1 MLKTRIT
8 EQYRLKVPFIN
19 AGMAFIATAPLV
31 RAVCKAGG
39 MGMLG
44 AAAMPPDVLQ
54 AALRDI
60 KGTGPGCYGVNFI
73 ARFSGIEHIEVCV
86 REKAPVVAFFWD
98 DPPDEWLSHLRAAG
112 SHIWFQVGSVTEA
125 RAACRYDAQALIV
138 QGSEAGGHKRAEAAT
153 FSLLPAVIDAVGP
166 VPVIAAGGVA
176 DGRTVAAALA
186 LGAEAVK
193 LFPASAGGPAY
204 LSALR
209 QPFPDVPFVPVGG
222 VGVAEAE
229 AYLAA
234 GAIAVGVGS
243 PLVGDAA
250 SGGDLTALA
259 ERAARFVKLAAS

>member
-1 MLKTRIT
+1 MVTFGQVLRTSRLVGIVRGDGVGHTRDAVRVLF
-8 EQYRLKVPFIN
+8 ESGVQ
-19 AGMAFIATAPLV
+19 LV
-31 RAVCKAGG
+31 EVS
-39 MGMLG
+39 L
-44 AAAMPPDVLQ
+44 
-54 AALRDI
+54 
-60 KGTGPGCYGVNFI
+60 TGPGALEAISSI
-73 ARFSGIEHIEVCV
+73 AVPDGCWLGAGTV
-86 REKAPVVAFFWD
+86 RTASQA
-98 DPPDEWLSHLRAAG
+98 SAA
-112 SHIWFQVGSVTEA
+112 
-125 RAACRYDAQALIV
+125 
-138 QGSEAGGHKRAEAAT
+138 
-153 FSLLPAVIDAVGP
+153 
-166 VPVIAAGGVA
+166 IAAGATFAVSPA
-176 DGRTVAAALA
+176 LTESVAACVTAGLPILAGAFTPTEVETAVA